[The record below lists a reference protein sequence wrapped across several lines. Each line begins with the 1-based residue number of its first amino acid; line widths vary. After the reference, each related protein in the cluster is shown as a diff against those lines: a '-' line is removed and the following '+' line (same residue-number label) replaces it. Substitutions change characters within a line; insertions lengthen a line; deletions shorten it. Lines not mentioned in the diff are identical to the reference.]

1 MYVMSHSFRC
11 TGMFM
16 SWTVET
22 TLIIST
28 YGGIYMDIIVESM
41 SQANFDQV
49 NTTSLGV
56 FWWGMYGIAGM
67 LN

>member
-1 MYVMSHSFRC
+1 MSHSFLC
-11 TGMFM
+11 MGMFM

-22 TLIIST
+22 TLVIST
-28 YGGIYMDIIVESM
+28 YGGIYMDIIVEST

-56 FWWGMYGIAGM
+56 FWWGMYGIDGM

>member
-1 MYVMSHSFRC
+1 
-11 TGMFM
+11 MFT

-22 TLIIST
+22 TLVIST